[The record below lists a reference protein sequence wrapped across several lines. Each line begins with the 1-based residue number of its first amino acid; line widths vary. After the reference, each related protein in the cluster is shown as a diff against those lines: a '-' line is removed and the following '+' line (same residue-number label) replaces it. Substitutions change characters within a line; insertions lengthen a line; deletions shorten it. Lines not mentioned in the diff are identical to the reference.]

1 MLTPHELATLMLV
14 KDAINPSEL
23 DPADFS
29 TLVERQ
35 LARREQLSPGCH
47 RALIT
52 IEGHVFLKSIQ
63 RQGMGGCLR

>member
-1 MLTPHELATLMLV
+1 MLTPHELATLMLI
-14 KDAINPSEL
+14 KDAINPIDL
-23 DPADFS
+23 DPADFNA
-29 TLVERQ
+29 LVECQ

-63 RQGMGGCLR
+63 RQRMGGFLR